1 VLEPPVDPVL
11 DGDPAGVDG
20 VDVVAGSDEPDDS
33 DVEGADEPD
42 DESPPP
48 FDDGTVADE
57 PERLS
62 VR

>member
-1 VLEPPVDPVL
+1 VLEPPVDPEL

-20 VDVVAGSDEPDDS
+20 VDFVAGSDELDDS
-33 DVEGADEPD
+33 DVDGADELD

-48 FDDGTVADE
+48 FDDGTVADD
-57 PERLS
+57 PDRLS